1 VKKEA
6 VVSGQPLSSSLSC
19 IPRRKSMRVSATMAL
34 LALAAIGG
42 PAFGADRIVQYEH
55 FTSAT

>member
-1 VKKEA
+1 
-6 VVSGQPLSSSLSC
+6 
-19 IPRRKSMRVSATMAL
+19 MRVSATMAL